1 MREDINES
9 IKKLNDNM
17 TSVSE
22 EAKAEMSE
30 EVNRLESWGQDIDS
44 RLEQIGNSISDGW
57 QDFKADTRNTLKKI
71 DQQMAEII
79 E

>member
-1 MREDINES
+1 MREDINER

-17 TSVSE
+17 ASASE

-44 RLEQIGNSISDGW
+44 RLDQIGNSISDGW